1 MIKEK
6 KKGKQAFRS
15 KQFNVAGIS
24 HGVGGGKSRRIL
36 FSLFLSMITKLPV
49 AVVGV
54 CSPTSFDTWGPFR
67 MSFVVAKLCGLAY
80 GGCCGIHIAGIF
92 YRRPNLL
99 HMEKRK
105 ARTNS
110 YFFCFRGGVMGLPKL
125 MPPWTYF
132 CFFSAG
138 FKICQVR

>member
-36 FSLFLSMITKLPV
+36 FSLFLFMITKLPV

-92 YRRPNLL
+92 YRRPNL
-99 HMEKRK
+99 
-105 ARTNS
+105 
-110 YFFCFRGGVMGLPKL
+110 
-125 MPPWTYF
+125 F
-132 CFFSAG
+132 CFFCAG
-138 FKICQVR
+138 FKIWNEQSKLSSTLSIAPALSNSPQ